1 MSVEHPI
8 SILDK
13 LVRSYRVNGFKYIA
27 IVLCD
32 VQKAFQTCPRYTI
45 VKAARKKFSGNALKL
60 IHNFLS
66 KWFLCFNDSDYYEL
80 FSGVPTG
87 LRNSCHL
94 YKAVANE
101 ILDNKYCIQN
111 WIPETHRKCAISQFI
126 LWADDTL
133 KLIGCTSLEVLKDA
147 VEAAF
152 RIFANF
158 EWETGIQFHF
168 DKFDIVSKHDLEITF
183 GNNTIKSKR
192 EGLYLGYVI
201 EQSRNS
207 NQLVST
213 KHWERQ
219 CLRVS
224 RALSAFWTLN
234 KLLLI
239 PQMLKVYRLYII
251 PRLYEVIPLQQFT
264 KRL

>member
-1 MSVEHPI
+1 MDSWN
-8 SILDK
+8 S
-13 LVRSYRVNGFKYIA
+13 
-27 IVLCD
+27 
-32 VQKAFQTCPRYTI
+32 
-45 VKAARKKFSGNALKL
+45 
-60 IHNFLS
+60 S
-66 KWFLCFNDSDYYEL
+66 KM
-80 FSGVPTG
+80 
-87 LRNSCHL
+87 CHFTV
-94 YKAVANE
+94 YPMGG
-101 ILDNKYCIQN
+101 
-111 WIPETHRKCAISQFI
+111 WHF
-126 LWADDTL
+126 

-158 EWETGIQFHF
+158 EWESGIQFHF

-183 GNNTIKSKR
+183 RNHTIKSKR
-192 EGLYLGYVI
+192 DGLYLGYII

-207 NQLVST
+207 NLLVST

-234 KLLLI
+234 KLLSI

-251 PRLYEVIPLQQFT
+251 PRLYGVIPLQHLT
-264 KRL
+264 KKL